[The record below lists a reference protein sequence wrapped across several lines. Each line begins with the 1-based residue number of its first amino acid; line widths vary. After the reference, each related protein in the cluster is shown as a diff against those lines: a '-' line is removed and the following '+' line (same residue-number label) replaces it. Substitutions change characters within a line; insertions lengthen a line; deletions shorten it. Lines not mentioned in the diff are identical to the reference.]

1 LTSSSDPIGSDA
13 PRIILPTPGRKWVV
27 EEPAPTAQAPELHE
41 DDGLS
46 VSDIT
51 HGFRLEGGEIPV
63 MVTEAAPLIN
73 LANAMRRKQVAP
85 DIPALRRDTIAAI
98 KTYEK
103 QLSVAGILPEQ
114 ARAAHYVVCATVDD
128 VIRNT
133 PWGGDWAIE
142 GLVSTF
148 HHDVTGGDKVFELL
162 AYFQNAPGA
171 NRDLLLLIYLCLS
184 LGFEGRTRVS
194 PRGGLELSQVRDNLY
209 RILRGQFGMLDRDLS
224 PSWKGEAAAHERL
237 RAGRLF
243 WLVVGTLLLG
253 MSLLFG
259 AFTTRLGTAADA
271 TLAQM
276 AALPPETPPSLFI
289 PEPPVPVVEE
299 VPEALSPPPKPA
311 PPDETAPPE
320 VDPIEAFMS
329 FLQPEVDAGLVRLYR
344 EEDAVLVR
352 IANAG
357 VFDRASADINPEF
370 QTIFNRIGQALA
382 VEDFDVMVFGH
393 TDNVPISEG
402 YRSNFH
408 LSNARA
414 RAVHDILV
422 GYVDDARVGIRPV
435 ADLCPIADN
444 ATDAGRAANRRTEI
458 LVIGAGERVDSSL
471 YTEGTDCLN
480 TPPADGAAATE
491 ANQ

>member
-1 LTSSSDPIGSDA
+1 VTSSTDPVGSDA
-13 PRIILPTPGRKWVV
+13 PRIILPTPGRKRVV
-27 EEPAPTAQAPELHE
+27 QEAAPTAQPPEPPE

-63 MVTEAAPLIN
+63 MVSEAAPLIN
-73 LANAMRRKQVAP
+73 LANAMRRKRAAP
-85 DIPALRRDTIAAI
+85 DIAALRRDTIAAI
-98 KTYEK
+98 RNYET
-103 QLSVAGILPEQ
+103 QLSAAGILPEQ

-133 PWGGDWAIE
+133 PWGGDWAVE

-162 AYFQNAPGA
+162 AYFQNAPAA

-194 PRGGLELSQVRDNLY
+194 PRGGLELSQSRDNLY
-209 RILRGQFGMLDRDLS
+209 RILRSQFGTLDRDLS

-237 RAGRLF
+237 RAGRRF
-243 WLVVGTLLLG
+243 WLVAGLLLLG
-253 MSLLFG
+253 MALLFG
-259 AFTTRLGTAADA
+259 AFTTRLGNSADA

-289 PEPPVPVVEE
+289 PEPPVPVVQNDT
-299 VPEALSPPPKPA
+299 PEPPSPSPPPPT
-311 PPDETAPPE
+311 DEPVLAK

-329 FLQPEVDAGLVRLYR
+329 FLRPEVEAGLVRLYR
-344 EEDAVLVR
+344 DGDAVLVR

-357 VFDRASADINPEF
+357 VFDRASAKINPDFE
-370 QTIFNRIGQALA
+370 TIFNRIGQALA
-382 VEDFDVMVFGH
+382 VEDFDVIVFGH
-393 TDNVPISEG
+393 TDNIPISEG
-402 YRSNFH
+402 FKSNFH

-422 GYVDDARVGIRPV
+422 GYVEDSRVGIRPV

-444 ATDAGRAANRRTEI
+444 ATEAGRAANRRTEI
-458 LVIGAGERVDSSL
+458 LVIGAGGRVAPSL
-471 YTEGTDCLN
+471 YADGTDCLN
-480 TPPADGAAATE
+480 TPLADGVDAAE

>member
-1 LTSSSDPIGSDA
+1 MTAKSDPIGGDA
-13 PRIILPTPGRKWVV
+13 PRIILPTPGRKRVV
-27 EEPAPTAQAPELHE
+27 EDLAPAAPPPDLPE

-63 MVTEAAPLIN
+63 MVTEAAPLLN
-73 LANAMRRKQVAP
+73 LANAMRRKRAAP
-85 DIPALRRDTIAAI
+85 DIAALRRDTIAAI

-103 QLSVAGILPEQ
+103 QLSAAGILPEQ

-133 PWGGDWAIE
+133 PWGGDWSVE

-194 PRGGLELSQVRDNLY
+194 PRGALELSQIRDNLY
-209 RILRGQFGMLDRDLS
+209 RILRGQFGMPERDLS

-237 RAGRLF
+237 RAGRRF
-243 WLVVGTLLLG
+243 WLIAGLLLLG
-253 MSLLFG
+253 MALLFG
-259 AFTTRLGTAADA
+259 GFTMRLGQSADE
-271 TLAQM
+271 TIAQM
-276 AALPPETPPSLFI
+276 AALPPDTPPSLFI
-289 PEPPVPVVEE
+289 PEPPLPVVEE
-299 VPEALSPPPKPA
+299 VPESPPLTPPPEDPKPK
-311 PPDETAPPE
+311 D
-320 VDPIEAFMS
+320 VDAIAEFMS
-329 FLQPEVDAGLVRLYR
+329 FLKPEVDEGLVRLYR
-344 EEDAVLVR
+344 DGDAVLVR
-352 IANAG
+352 IANSGA
-357 VFDRASADINPEF
+357 FQRAQAEIDPAFEP
-370 QTIFNRIGQALA
+370 IFNRIGEALA
-382 VEDFDVMVFGH
+382 VEDFDVIVFGH
-393 TDNVPISEG
+393 TDNIPI
-402 YRSNFH
+402 RDNFPSNFH

-422 GYVDDARVGIRPV
+422 GHIEANRITVRGV

-444 ATDAGRAANRRTEI
+444 GTEAGREANRRTEI
-458 LVIGAGERVDSSL
+458 LVIGAGSSVAPSMFQ
-471 YTEGTDCLN
+471 EGTECVN
-480 TPPADGAAATE
+480 TSSPAGEAGAAE
-491 ANQ
+491 LDQ